1 MSESRRIVLT
11 GASRGLG
18 RAMLEG
24 FIELGHTVYGCSRS
38 AEAVADLTQ
47 RFHALGKFS
56 AVDVADDAAVERWAK
71 SVLADGGPPDLLL
84 NNAAIMNSPAPLWEV
99 PLEEFRA
106 MTAVNINGVYYVL
119 RHFTPAMIAAGR
131 GIIVNFTSGWGRSI
145 SPDVA
150 PYCATKWAIEGLT
163 RAMAEELPKGMAAI
177 PLNPGIIDT
186 DMLRTAW
193 AEGAAAYP
201 SPAKWAKKV
210 VPFLLNLTAK
220 DNGRPLTA
228 PG

>member
-1 MSESRRIVLT
+1 M
-11 GASRGLG
+11 G

-84 NNAAIMNSPAPLWEV
+84 NNAAIMNTPAPLWEV

-106 MTAVNINGVYYVL
+106 MTNVNINGVYYVV
-119 RHFTPAMIAAGR
+119 RHFTPAMIDAGR
-131 GIIVNFTSGWGRSI
+131 GIIANFTSSWGRSV

-193 AEGAAAYP
+193 ADGAAAYP